1 MSIKE
6 NELIMKTSSSR
17 KLKAQVASL
26 GCQTF
31 KEKVIPVIHK
41 TDGMTS
47 KLILGSPV
55 LSPWYKSQ
63 KNKYKKIIELL

>member
-1 MSIKE
+1 
-6 NELIMKTSSSR
+6 MKTSSSR

-41 TDGMTS
+41 TGGMTS
-47 KLILGSPV
+47 KLILGGPV
-55 LSPWYKSQ
+55 LFTLIQ
-63 KNKYKKIIELL
+63 KPEKKIQENYRVIVN